1 MIKTRTQLIQYV
13 RSMLGEPIITVE
25 VTDEQISQIID
36 SVIQQFTEYAPH
48 YCQDTVILEVHGK
61 GDYRVPERITH
72 IIKLSKGQIGSI
84 ANFSA
89 NYGADYVPD
98 VWSNQFFSDNF
109 LGAIVPTVIS
119 ISNLQATMGKL
130 FGDEIAYHFDPYKS
144 ILRVFDDYEG
154 PVFLHYIYRYV
165 TNDDG
170 DAMFDQEWVKR
181 SVIARTKHLWGSIM
195 GKYTANLVGGA
206 SINYSDIKS
215 DAESELQDLKEELL
229 MKWSDPAPVAIG

>member
-1 MIKTRTQLIQYV
+1 MIKTRKQLIQYI
-13 RSMLGEPIITVE
+13 RSMLGEPVITVE
-25 VTDEQISQIID
+25 VTDTQISQIID
-36 SVIQQFTEYAPH
+36 SVIQQYTEYAPH
-48 YCQDTVILEVHGK
+48 ACQDTVLLEIKGS
-61 GDYRVPERITH
+61 GDYQVPERITH

-130 FGDEIAYHFDPYKS
+130 FGDEIAYSFDPYKS
-144 ILRVFDDYEG
+144 VLRVFDDYQG
-154 PVFLHYIYRYV
+154 PVLLHYYYRYEPCD
-165 TNDDG
+165 TG

-181 SVIARTKHLWGSIM
+181 MSIARTKHLWGSIM
-195 GKYTANLVGGA
+195 GKYSATLTGGA
-206 SINYSDIKS
+206 QINYSDIKS
-215 DAESELQDLKEELL
+215 DAESEIESLKEDLIN
-229 MKWSDPAPVAIG
+229 KWSDPAPIAIG